1 MRLTNK
7 VHEIVPLN
15 NRLRENSMQ
24 ESMKIQELLQRYG
37 HLNRLIGDLRT
48 ECISYDRDSAA
59 YKDSL
64 SSLKRNKQRL
74 VDVENTLVELG
85 LLNEDARYIDLEV
98 GK

>member
-1 MRLTNK
+1 MVMN
-7 VHEIVPLN
+7 
-15 NRLRENSMQ
+15 
-24 ESMKIQELLQRYG
+24 IQELLQRYG

-48 ECISYDRDSAA
+48 ECITYALDDAA

-74 VDVENTLVELG
+74 VDVENDLVELG

-98 GK
+98 DSEVSC